1 MPRHLL
7 QILDLSPELIQ
18 RLLHRAGELKQEGR
32 QQGTLQGQSYVLV
45 FEKASTRTRISFE
58 VAVSQLGGTSIFMTP
73 QESQLGRS
81 EPLKDTSRV
90 LSRYCQ
96 GMIVRTFAQQSLEEL
111 AAYADV
117 PVINALSDRFHPCQ
131 VLSDLLTIQE
141 RSPDFAR
148 LKLAW
153 IGDGNNMAHSWI
165 NAACYLPFYLHLA
178 VPRGFEPDS
187 DILERALQAGA
198 KVNICHDPV
207 QAVQDAD
214 YVNTD
219 VWASMGQEGQ
229 EESRNR
235 AFADFQLNQELLAQA
250 PERALVM
257 HCLPAHRGQEVTDEV
272 LEGQRSI
279 VWDQAENR
287 LHMQKALLQW
297 VAGELA

>member
-7 QILDLSPELIQ
+7 QILDLSPDLIHALLQ
-18 RLLHRAGELKQEGR
+18 RSRELKQQGR
-32 QQGTLQGQSYVLV
+32 EQNTLQGQSYVLV

-81 EPLKDTSRV
+81 EPLKDTARV

-111 AAYADV
+111 AAYSDI

-141 RSPDFAR
+141 RSPDFSR
-148 LKLAW
+148 LKMAW

-165 NAACYLPFYLHLA
+165 NAACFLPFYLHLA
-178 VPRGFEPDS
+178 IPQGFEPDT

-198 KVNICHDPV
+198 KVNICHDPRD
-207 QAVQDAD
+207 ALQDAD
-214 YVNTD
+214 YIHTD

-229 EESRNR
+229 KEARNR
-235 AFADFQLNQELLAQA
+235 PFTGFQLNQELLSQA
-250 PERALVM
+250 PDRALVM
-257 HCLPAHRGQEVTDEV
+257 HCLPAHRGEEITEEV
-272 LEGQRSI
+272 LEGDRSI

-297 VAGELA
+297 VAGGI